1 MQIEEAVQEV
11 QKKYRGLGWPSLF
24 SRLKFYAAPFEKL
37 APLVPEE
44 GLIVDLGCGYGIFA
58 NMLGM
63 MSAERHVIGYDS
75 DHEKIKYA
83 DRGIPNVSFF
93 NSDITKTEVPP
104 ADCIILVHVLHHLPS
119 YEAQERLVSAC
130 ANRLKPGGSMIIT
143 EVDGTPRWKF
153 VLSYLA
159 DHILYPR
166 DTIHFRAC
174 QDFLALFQ
182 KVGIATHVTE
192 MHYGALFPHITYI
205 CTKRI

>member
-1 MQIEEAVQEV
+1 M

-37 APLVPEE
+37 VPLVPEE

-58 NMLGM
+58 NMLGI
-63 MSAERHVIGYDS
+63 MSVRRHVIGFDL
-75 DHEKIKYA
+75 DREKIKYA

-104 ADCIILVHVLHHLPS
+104 ADCIILVHVVHHLPS
-119 YEAQERLVSAC
+119 YEAQERLLMACVS
-130 ANRLKPGGSMIIT
+130 RLKPGGSMIIT
-143 EVDGTPRWKF
+143 EVDSRPRWKF
-153 VLSYLA
+153 MLSFFA

-166 DTIHFRAC
+166 DTIHFRARH
-174 QDFLALFQ
+174 DFLALFK
-182 KVGIATHVTE
+182 KVGVDTHVIE
-192 MHYGALFPHITYI
+192 MHQGALFPHITYI

>member
-1 MQIEEAVQEV
+1 MQINEVIREV

-37 APLVPEE
+37 IPLVPEE

-63 MSAERHVIGYDS
+63 MFPGRHIIGFDL

-83 DRGIPNVSFF
+83 DRGISNVSFF
-93 NSDITKTEVPP
+93 NSDITKTEIPL

-130 ANRLKPGGSMIIT
+130 VSRLKPGGSMIIT
-143 EVDGTPRWKF
+143 EVDRTPRWKF
-153 VLSYLA
+153 VLSFLA

-166 DTIHFRAC
+166 DTIHFRVR
-174 QDFLALFQ
+174 QDFLAFFQ
-182 KVGIATHVTE
+182 KVGVATHIVE
-192 MHYGALFPHITYI
+192 MHQGALFPHITYI
-205 CTKRI
+205 CTKRV